1 MSETLIGVA
10 ECRNVVV
17 GCIIDVGDYVSDV
30 VDLKKQI
37 ESRIRSIKKQ
47 RPSQVHIE
55 TISVHLYLTTI
66 KLRFYRKRRI
76 SPTLGAGDSGFILF
90 ILYRRDKRTPNFWE
104 MEYMESPGRTV

>member
-47 RPSQVHIE
+47 RPSQAYFEMV
-55 TISVHLYLTTI
+55 SSFYDKLYCNRLFSYFFQP
-66 KLRFYRKRRI
+66 FYHREHYYHGSTGSAYEYQPACPDRNCGVQDT
-76 SPTLGAGDSGFILF
+76 S
-90 ILYRRDKRTPNFWE
+90 DKQQ
-104 MEYMESPGRTV
+104 